1 MVHDGGTGSRT
12 FWLLFGFFLVFLGFL
27 SIFTGIA
34 QIVTA
39 QDITF
44 LIQIEDMFFVQETLT
59 ESSMIFSGLIRLI
72 LGFFFVVIGNSF
84 MLRGGMHH
92 HVCHPRMG
100 DIHNRFDK

>member
-1 MVHDGGTGSRT
+1 MVHHGGTGSQT
-12 FWLLFGFFLVFLGFL
+12 FWLVFGFFLVFLGFL

-44 LIQIEDMFFVQETLT
+44 LVQIEDMFFVQETLT
-59 ESSMIFSGLIRLI
+59 ESTMIFSGLIRII

-84 MLRGGMHH
+84 FLRGGMHH
-92 HVCHPRMG
+92 KICHPRMG
-100 DIHNRFDK
+100 DIHSRFDR